1 MLLLITAS
9 VLTFALSIATGE
21 SSLLVLPFVAI
32 FGCAWGLWRDLYVL
46 EQRIEGVLLASRG
59 DRTVPPYRP
68 LTELGRSVFR
78 GLEALV
84 FRVQAQ
90 DWEMEVDAAAEK
102 GVVTRATLTSDIDIA
117 QLSKGVDSRTFFA
130 KVLEVIPSQFRC
142 RAAAIVL
149 PDGSMLMWGQ
159 SGERFQRHLSALLRD
174 RTERGALYGLSDASD
189 SKSLVGDLSP
199 FGIRYSIVHPCEGEQ
214 AAMLW
219 LGYSGDEPPAEME
232 VRRAAELAKSM
243 RAEIVAC
250 EAFVQLSEQVREI
263 EAESKQK
270 SEFIAHVSHDIRSP
284 LNNIRSILKLLE
296 VEGGAGD
303 ALRLLQVALGNCDS
317 LGEIVEDVLDFSKHQ
332 AGKLVAK
339 REWIPISPLVESV
352 VESFQIAARGKGL
365 ALHFA
370 GPPESEIEVCVDRRQ
385 LRRVLFNVIGNALK
399 YTMHGSVNVI
409 LSFRDDRLTLRV
421 EDTGI
426 GMTVEEVKQLFTP
439 FTRFHIPGTE
449 GIGLGLALSRI
460 LVELSGG
467 AIHVRSEKGV
477 GSRFEL
483 QFDARPAESVLA
495 GPVLPLSAGTPSA
508 APAPLA
514 TLLPFER
521 SSAPLPSVNRTGLSV
536 LVVDDD
542 HDCAETLART
552 LRLSGCEVMTAYTV
566 GDAISL
572 LNFGAPD
579 VIVSDHGIP
588 DGGAERLL
596 QAVKARPEEIPV
608 IIVTGDPED
617 RYPELVGRGAHRVL
631 TKPVE
636 AGDLVSL
643 MNELYPTQREGVA
656 AARTSIAQCG

>member
-9 VLTFALSIATGE
+9 VLTFAMSIAIGE
-21 SSLLVLPFVAI
+21 VNLLVLPFVAI

-46 EQRIEGVLLASRG
+46 EQRVEGVLLAARG

-84 FRVQAQ
+84 FRVQAL

-102 GVVTRATLTSDIDIA
+102 GAVSRATLTSSIDIQ
-117 QLSKGVDSRTFFA
+117 QLSRGVDSRTFFA

-142 RAAAIVL
+142 RAAAIV
-149 PDGSMLMWGQ
+149 PSGGEMLVWGV
-159 SGERFQRHLSALLRD
+159 SGERFRKHLLAMLQERH
-174 RTERGALYGLSDASD
+174 ERGSLYGLADASEG
-189 SKSLVGDLSP
+189 KSLIGDLSP
-199 FGIRYSIVHPCEGEQ
+199 FGIRYSILYPCEGEQ
-214 AAMLW
+214 GAMLW
-219 LGYSGDEPPAEME
+219 LGYSSDDPPAEME
-232 VRRAAELAKSM
+232 VRRATELAKSM
-243 RAEIVAC
+243 REELVAC
-250 EAFVQLSEQVREI
+250 EAFVHLSEQVREI

-296 VEGGAGD
+296 VEGGASD

-339 REWIPISPLVESV
+339 REWIPVSPLVESV

-365 ALHFA
+365 TLHF
-370 GPPESEIEVCVDRRQ
+370 GGRLEPEVEVCVDRRQ
-385 LRRVLFNVIGNALK
+385 LRRVLFNIIGNALK
-399 YTMHGSVNVI
+399 YTMHGNVEVT
-409 LSFRDDRLTLRV
+409 LLFRDDQLVLRV
-421 EDTGI
+421 RDTGI
-426 GMTVEEVKQLFTP
+426 GMTSEEVKQLFTP

-467 AIHVRSEKGV
+467 AVQVRSEKGV
-477 GSRFEL
+477 GSTFEL
-483 QFDARPAESVLA
+483 QFAARPVPSSLA
-495 GPVLPLSAGTPSA
+495 APVSELSATAVPVA
-508 APAPLA
+508 AVSLA
-514 TLLPFER
+514 TVLPFER
-521 SSAPLPSVNRTGLSV
+521 PSAPLPVVERPGLAV

-542 HDCAETLART
+542 HDCAETLARS
-552 LRLSGCEVMTAYTV
+552 LRLTGCEVMTAYTV

-572 LNFGAPD
+572 LNFGAPSL
-579 VIVSDHGIP
+579 IVSDHGIP

-596 QAVKARPEEIPV
+596 QAVKRCSDAIPV
-608 IIVTGDPED
+608 IIVTGDHED
-617 RYPELVGRGAHRVL
+617 RHPELLRAGAHRVL
-631 TKPVE
+631 MKPVE
-636 AGDLVSL
+636 LAELVAS
-643 MNELYPTQREGVA
+643 MNALYPSQGEGVVKV
-656 AARTSIAQCG
+656 CG